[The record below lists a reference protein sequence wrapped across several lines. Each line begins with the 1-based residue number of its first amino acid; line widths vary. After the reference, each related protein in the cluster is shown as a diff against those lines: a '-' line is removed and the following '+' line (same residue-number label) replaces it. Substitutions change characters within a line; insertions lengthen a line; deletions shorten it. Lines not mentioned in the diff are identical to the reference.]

1 MSVFANFVA
10 FDLETTGLEV
20 DKNEIIEVAGVRFTL
35 ELKNGHIVTKNIAN
49 FESLVRPN
57 MRIPPDATAVNN
69 ITNEMVESAPNIGDV
84 LKDFAQFCG
93 ISTILVAHNAEFD
106 ARFLAAALKKTSLMS
121 IKNPILDSL
130 KVSRN
135 IMPESPN
142 HKLVTLA
149 KRLRRQIDVA
159 FDESA
164 LHRALYDC
172 EVLREV
178 FVAILK
184 KRLQP
189 KDFELSNFLRAV
201 EKVHGPSIALK
212 L

>member
-1 MSVFANFVA
+1 
-10 FDLETTGLEV
+10 
-20 DKNEIIEVAGVRFTL
+20 
-35 ELKNGHIVTKNIAN
+35 
-49 FESLVRPN
+49 
-57 MRIPPDATAVNN
+57 
-69 ITNEMVESAPNIGDV
+69 
-84 LKDFAQFCG
+84 
-93 ISTILVAHNAEFD
+93 VAHNAEFD

-130 KVSRN
+130 KVSRK

-149 KRLRRQIDVA
+149 KRLRRQINVA
-159 FDESA
+159 FDETA